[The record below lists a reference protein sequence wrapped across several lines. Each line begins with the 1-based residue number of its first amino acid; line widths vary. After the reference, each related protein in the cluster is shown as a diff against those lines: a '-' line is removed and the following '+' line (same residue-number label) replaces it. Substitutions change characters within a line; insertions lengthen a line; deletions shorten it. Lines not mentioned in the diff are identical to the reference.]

1 MTPWGHWAGR
11 KERGRSWDREG
22 RGEQRGGLH
31 TQVVGA
37 APADRQTD
45 RLGGHRAMR
54 LLTHASHTPQQ
65 PPAQARSATGYQAPD
80 ITCSLLNYR

>member
-1 MTPWGHWAGR
+1 
-11 KERGRSWDREG
+11 
-22 RGEQRGGLH
+22 
-31 TQVVGA
+31 
-37 APADRQTD
+37 
-45 RLGGHRAMR
+45 MR